1 MRVIA
6 GVAAA
11 LLLAVGCEYG
21 PEHLDAFYRERDRWQ
36 ALIDGVEARHHLPSR
51 DTARREAAERA
62 LDERADEERRF
73 AEWLASLTPEQRF
86 EWMKLREEL
95 AAKERMHQAEMEA
108 LERNFGERVE
118 VHHHHD

>member
-1 MRVIA
+1 MRVFA
-6 GVAAA
+6 GAAA
-11 LLLAVGCEYG
+11 VLVLFLAAGCEYG

-62 LDERADEERRF
+62 LEERADEERRF
-73 AEWLASLTPEQRF
+73 AEWLATLTPEQRF

-95 AAKERMHQAEMEA
+95 AARERMHQAEMEA
-108 LERNFGERVE
+108 LERNCVE
-118 VHHHHD
+118 LHHHHD